1 MFFCDW
7 LNVWQQFSDRDY
19 PDYLGGRVVSIDG
32 ACLFGRARVL
42 DQETGELGDAW
53 AISGSD
59 DVEYSTAKFTQHR
72 GSYETTMLIRM
83 VNGRLEVRG
92 NPSAYGRLDN
102 LFGVGVDD
110 ALEIYNAVLRSLGL
124 PEFTQGEEQDVW
136 LQKEQ
141 TWQKQ
146 YTGCHLTRVDLTVN
160 QAVGMGRVR
169 DYNRWLAGQ
178 KLSHSAPDDE
188 MLERFARWD
197 FATVYSSTS
206 KYWINAK
213 HYDKAEALEELTLP
227 EYLKKLRKA
236 AREGK
241 IDKSEVRT
249 LYKEAE
255 DYLGKLA
262 EWCAELG
269 IVRSEWSLRNRWF
282 QQHQGAGWWKPGLT
296 ESELL
301 DVAAQEREKIA
312 MRAIV
317 YQEESFESL
326 SASEYKALDQW
337 KKGKPLKASAGG
349 SLPDR
354 TFYRLRS
361 AILEKTGHDIAAR
374 PLVKSGASEF
384 RPVYFQVRPLALCD
398 APVWYQRP
406 ALPLRLAA

>member
-1 MFFCDW
+1 MFCDW
-7 LNVWQQFSDRDY
+7 LNVWQQFSEAEF
-19 PDYLGGRVVSIDG
+19 PDFNGGRVVSVDG
-32 ACLFGRARVL
+32 ACGLSREKVVDR
-42 DQETGELGDAW
+42 DTGEITEAW

-59 DVEYSTAKFTQHR
+59 DIEYSTAKFSQHR
-72 GSYETTMLIRM
+72 GSFETTLMIRM

-102 LFGVGVDD
+102 LFGVGLDD
-110 ALEIYNAVLRSLGL
+110 GIAIYNEVLAGLGL
-124 PEFTQGEEQDVW
+124 PVFTEGEEMDQW
-136 LQKEQ
+136 LQNEQ
-141 TWQKQ
+141 TWSKQ
-146 YTGCHLTRVDLTVN
+146 YTGAHVTRADYTIN

-169 DYNRWLAGQ
+169 DYNRWIAQQ
-178 KLSHSAPDDE
+178 KLSHSSPDDE
-188 MLERFARWD
+188 ALEKFARWD

-236 AREGK
+236 ARDGK
-241 IDKSEVRT
+241 ISKSEVRT

-269 IVRSEWSLRNRWF
+269 VVRSEWSLRNRWF
-282 QQHQGAGWWKPGLT
+282 QQHTGAGWWKPCVT
-296 ESELL
+296 DSELL
-301 DVAAQEREKIA
+301 DVVAKERDKIA

-317 YQEESFESL
+317 YQEESYDSL
-326 SASEYKALDQW
+326 SASEFRALDQW
-337 KKGKPLKASAGG
+337 KKGKVLKASAGG
-349 SLPDR
+349 TVPDR

-361 AILEKTGHDIAAR
+361 GILEKTGYDIAAR
-374 PLVKSGASEF
+374 PLVNAGASEF
-384 RPVYFQVRPLALCD
+384 RPIYFQVRPLALCD

-406 ALPLRLAA
+406 SFPLQLAA